1 VERRILIESRQQ
13 VKQMKTWIFII
24 YLLIFYSF
32 ISSAQPSKP
41 FLITHIVYPDIE
53 DYSDLFVEIYSELGF
68 KVEII
73 PTPSLRELI
82 LLNDGVV
89 DSDVVR
95 LGEIAKKYPN
105 VIVVKPELKLVSL
118 SLICAKGVPCNRS
131 VLADK
136 RVSIL
141 ANDRMVG
148 LIGKGEFKSIHV
160 DNELFSSVVS
170 MLKADRYYY
179 AVYVID
185 EVMKKKF
192 DEDFQTIELKKLSI
206 NHVIHKK
213 HIGLLPQIQEKIR
226 AKLPEFNRKR
236 LANNN

>member
-1 VERRILIESRQQ
+1 
-13 VKQMKTWIFII
+13 MKTWTLVI
-24 YLLIFYSF
+24 YLLTFYSF
-32 ISSAQPSKP
+32 ISYAQSPKP
-41 FLITHIVYPDIE
+41 FLLTHIVYPEHD
-53 DYSDLFVEIYSELGF
+53 DYAELFVEIYSELGF
-68 KVEII
+68 KVELIA
-73 PTPSLRELI
+73 TPSLRGLI

-89 DSDVVR
+89 DADGLR

-105 VIVVKPELKLVSL
+105 VIVVKPELKRFSL

-136 RVSIL
+136 RAYIL
-141 ANDRMVG
+141 SNDRMVG

-170 MLKADRYYY
+170 MLKADRYNY

-185 EVMKKKF
+185 EVIKKHF
-192 DEDFQTIELKKLSI
+192 DQDFQIIELKKLSI

-213 HIGLLPQIQEKIR
+213 HIGLLPQIQEKLR

-236 LANNN
+236 FANNN